1 MKEKNKIDIRNLLIK
16 DNKLFKID
24 GLSVKTLSIT
34 KYNDFEIL
42 MREKIKIKGLKYDAS
57 NLIRLLD
64 QKSDSNFLQNIS
76 KEISVNISE
85 VSTNVSDIISNFN
98 LIGNIDKGRFRKIV
112 SKGEFEK
119 GKISRHF
126 IEGR

>member
-1 MKEKNKIDIRNLLIK
+1 MKTFV
-16 DNKLFKID
+16 DNK
-24 GLSVKTLSIT
+24 VN
-34 KYNDFEIL
+34 NDFEIL

-119 GKISRHF
+119 GKYLDISLKVDK
-126 IEGR
+126 I

>member
-1 MKEKNKIDIRNLLIK
+1 M
-16 DNKLFKID
+16 
-24 GLSVKTLSIT
+24 
-34 KYNDFEIL
+34 
-42 MREKIKIKGLKYDAS
+42 
-57 NLIRLLD
+57 IRLLD

-119 GKISRHF
+119 GKYLDISLKVDKISKKKSTRNLSRF
-126 IEGR
+126 TQTIIIKLQIF

>member
-1 MKEKNKIDIRNLLIK
+1 MKTFV
-16 DNKLFKID
+16 DNK
-24 GLSVKTLSIT
+24 VN
-34 KYNDFEIL
+34 NDFEIL

-119 GKISRHF
+119 GKYLDISLKVDKISKKSTRNLF
-126 IEGR
+126 RFTQTIIIKLQIF